1 MGSPLAGRSGEL
13 QRACRTSIYVFPQ
26 VGVPNITANFEVEQI
41 TATQAVAGATALTV
55 DVLPHKILKGTVF
68 QFIDPNDIS
77 YIAKVTTDI
86 AESATSLTVSPLM
99 ESIPTGA
106 IATWPIEIMDRTD
119 LTINESM
126 TTQDLQTFN
135 SSCTKMIVAMTG
147 EWSVEIPGPL
157 VLRNAGYF
165 TATYFGRIGQPMWF
179 LFALEQ
185 ASQDQ
190 GKITP
195 LYYYGQGYVT
205 QFNKENPAD
214 NFRNANLTISGT
226 GELFEV
232 FPENVK
238 PPAP

>member
-13 QRACRTSIYVFPQ
+13 QRACKTSVYVFPQ
-26 VGVPNITANFEVEQI
+26 IGVPTINAEFSPQNITA
-41 TATQAVAGATALTV
+41 TMAAAGATALTV
-55 DVLPHKILKGTVF
+55 SALPHKVLKGTVF

-77 YIAKVTTDI
+77 YIAKANAD
-86 AESATSLTVSPLM
+86 AAAAATSLTTLPLM
-99 ESIPTGA
+99 EGIPTGA

-126 TTQDLQTFN
+126 NTQDLQTFN
-135 SSCTKMIVAMTG
+135 SSCSKMIVALTG

-157 VLRNAGYF
+157 VIRNAGYF
-165 TATYFGRIGQPMWF
+165 TCTHFGRLGQPLWF
-179 LFALEQ
+179 LFVLEQ

-190 GKITP
+190 AKITP
-195 LYYYGQGYVT
+195 LLYYGQGYVT

-232 FPENVK
+232 FPENI
-238 PPAP
+238 

>member
-26 VGVPNITANFEVEQI
+26 VGVPSITADFVPSNITAT
-41 TATQAVAGATALTV
+41 TAAAGATTLTV
-55 DVLPHKILKGTVF
+55 SALPNKILKGTVL

-77 YIAKVTTDI
+77 YIAKVSSDTN
-86 AESATSLTVSPLM
+86 ASGTSLPVTALM
-99 ESIPTGA
+99 EAIPTGA

-226 GELFEV
+226 GELFEI
-232 FPENVK
+232 FPENI
-238 PPAP
+238 